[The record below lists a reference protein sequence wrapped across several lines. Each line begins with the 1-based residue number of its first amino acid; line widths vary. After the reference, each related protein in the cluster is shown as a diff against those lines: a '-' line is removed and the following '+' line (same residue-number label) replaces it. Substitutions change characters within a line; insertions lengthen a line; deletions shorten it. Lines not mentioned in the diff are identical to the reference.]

1 MKAPRKTKPW
11 QTPAGW
17 LLGVFAC
24 FAVAAA
30 LGWGAEAALLPQSDR
45 ISLPPGTGGMLGTDP
60 LGRDLAARLMHGSA
74 IAFLVGSVAA
84 AIAVSLGTLGGIF
97 AGLNRNAWDTAL
109 SWMAGSIAA
118 VPTILLILLFG
129 AALGPGLGTTCLAIG
144 FASWVGT
151 FRLVRAETQRLRA
164 TPWIAAAQAA
174 GAGKTFLAM
183 RHLIP
188 NLAPLWRV
196 QFGLHFVAAVQAEAI
211 ISFLGLGPIEAPSWG
226 RILAQAPSDL
236 SAGVWWPLLFATL
249 ALAGLSWSVQSLC
262 DGAISQKSAKTNP

>member
-1 MKAPRKTKPW
+1 MNFLRS
-11 QTPAGW
+11 PARLL
-17 LLGVFAC
+17 LLGFSFLALV
-24 FAVAAA
+24 AA
-30 LGWGAEAALLPQSDR
+30 LGWAKGAALIPHPDQV
-45 ISLPPGTGGMLGTDP
+45 SLPPGMEHFLGTDS
-60 LGRDLAARLMHGSA
+60 LGRDLAARLMHGTA

-84 AIAVSLGTLGGIF
+84 AIAVGLGTLTGVF
-97 AGLNRNAWDTAL
+97 AGLNRNAWDSVF
-109 SWMAGSIAA
+109 SWVAGSVAA

-151 FRLVRAETQRLRA
+151 FRLVRAETKRLA
-164 TPWIAAAQAA
+164 TTPWIAAARAA
-174 GAGKTFLAM
+174 GAGRAFLAF

-226 RILAQAPSDL
+226 RILAQAPADL

-262 DGAISQKSAKTNP
+262 DASKPRETKTS